1 MIKEKPY
8 SNIYEYIVNKK
19 EIELERECSPFQ
31 SKTEKQHKLI
41 EIL

>member
-1 MIKEKPY
+1 MIKEKPS
-8 SNIYEYIVNKK
+8 SNIYIVNKK